1 MLEAVSCLTERQVEV
16 VGIVPAHGPLSPLL
30 EASGATV
37 VEQPNAWWATPGH
50 PSRVRM
56 ARPAAVAGGRNLVA
70 LVPMIRLLRSVR
82 PDVVVTNTLTVPLGA
97 VAAKIAGLPHVW
109 YRHEFGRNDPTLR
122 FHFGDGLT
130 FASIDVLSTRVI
142 VNSRSVLEDL
152 SGKRFRSKARLVR
165 HAVMVPDI
173 STPTPGD
180 HGGPLRLV
188 QVGGLAPSK
197 GHEDAVRAAG
207 ELRRRG
213 VEVALRFVGPLDLP
227 IYTEKLLGLARKE
240 AVEDRIA
247 IEGFRPDPSGD
258 VIWADVALTCSRL
271 EAFGR
276 TSAEAMKLGRPVIGS
291 RVGATR
297 ELIRDGWSGY
307 TYPPGDA
314 AELASKI
321 ELFARDRSLAATLGA
336 NAKSW
341 AEETFTA
348 ERYASELMAVFQE
361 ALAERRF
368 GGRDEAARPPSSRM
382 KREFVTK

>member
-1 MLEAVSCLTERQVEV
+1 MLEAVVCLTTRGVEV
-16 VGIVPAHGPLSPLL
+16 IAILPASGPLASRL
-30 EASGATV
+30 AQSGATV

-56 ARPAAVAGGRNLVA
+56 ARPAAVAGGRNLLA

-109 YRHEFGRNDPTLR
+109 YRHEFGRNDPTFR

-142 VNSRSVLEDL
+142 VNSRTVLEDF
-152 SGKRFRSKARLVR
+152 SGKRLRSKARLVR
-165 HAVMVPDI
+165 HAVMIPDI
-173 STPTPGD
+173 STPAPGD

-188 QVGGLAPSK
+188 QVGRLAPSK

-207 ELRRRG
+207 DLRRRG

-227 IYTEKLLGLARKE
+227 SYTEKLLGLARKE
-240 AVEDRIA
+240 GVQDRIA
-247 IEGFRPDPSGD
+247 IEGFRPDPTGD

-307 TYPPGDA
+307 TYAPGDA
-314 AELASKI
+314 TELASKI
-321 ELFARDRSLAATLGA
+321 ELFARDRSLAAALGA

-368 GGRDEAARPPSSRM
+368 GGHDEAARPQAAG
-382 KREFVTK
+382 

>member
-142 VNSRSVLEDL
+142 VNSRSVLEDF

-188 QVGGLAPSK
+188 QVGRLAPSK

-247 IEGFRPDPSGD
+247 IEGFRPDPTGD
-258 VIWADVALTCSRL
+258 VIWADVALDVLATGSIR
-271 EAFGR
+271 AD
-276 TSAEAMKLGRPVIGS
+276 LGRGDEA
-291 RVGATR
+291 GA
-297 ELIRDGWSGY
+297 
-307 TYPPGDA
+307 
-314 AELASKI
+314 ASHRI
-321 ELFARDRSLAATLGA
+321 S
-336 NAKSW
+336 
-341 AEETFTA
+341 
-348 ERYASELMAVFQE
+348 
-361 ALAERRF
+361 
-368 GGRDEAARPPSSRM
+368 GGRDQGADPRRVERLHLSARGRHGACVKDRTVRTGPLARGNPGGKREELGRGDFHGGALCVGADGGVPGGPCREEVRRPRRSSSAPSSRM